1 MKRFFLTGAV
11 LISVIFAGY
20 LASCSSSDLEVGK
33 AEKTKGSF
41 QPTKPKL
48 KVFLENSGSMDGYMC
63 DGSDLKDAVYDYLS
77 DLNGCTDTMS
87 LNYINSQVIPY
98 ENDLESYIKNLNPI
112 SFKNAGG
119 NRSNSDLSSCIK
131 TVLNETND
139 NTVGMF
145 ISDCILDL
153 TEANANKLLTNCKI
167 TIKNAINEK
176 RKKVTDLG
184 VIVVKMTSDFN
195 GKYFY
200 ADGGE
205 EELSNVERPY
215 YIWLFGDKKH
225 LRSIMENAPLEDL
238 SKYGF
243 KEYVAFANIDKVD
256 FEIGSKKN
264 IKYKKIKS
272 NKGKFE
278 AIINVDFKST
288 LQPDSVLTTINNYEI
303 TDKSIKIESIK
314 STKEE
319 YTHNLRINIPEECT
333 STKVAVTLKRPDMPK
348 WVKVTNDE
356 TGNNIKK
363 NIDKTTGIKHL
374 IDGVAESY
382 EKENVA
388 ELILTLKK

>member
-20 LASCSSSDLEVGK
+20 LSSCSSSDLEVSK
-33 AEKTKGSF
+33 AENAKGSF

-63 DGSDLKDAVYDYLS
+63 DGSDLKDAIYDYLS
-77 DLNGCTDTMS
+77 DLNGCIDTMS
-87 LNYINSQVIPY
+87 LNYINSKVISY
-98 ENDLESYIKNLNPI
+98 ENDLESYIKTLNPTT
-112 SFKNAGG
+112 FKNAGG
-119 NRSNSDLSSCIK
+119 NRSNSDLASCIK
-131 TVLNETND
+131 MVLNETND

-145 ISDCILDL
+145 VSDCILDL
-153 TEANANKLLTNCKI
+153 TESNANKLLTNCKI

-176 RKKVTDLG
+176 RKDVVDLG

-200 ADGGE
+200 ADGGI

-215 YIWLFGDKKH
+215 YIWLFGDKKY
-225 LRSIMENAPLEDL
+225 LRSIMEKAPLEDL
-238 SKYGF
+238 RKYGF
-243 KEYVAFANIDKVD
+243 KEYVAFANIDKVN

-272 NKGKFE
+272 NKGVFE
-278 AIINVDFKST
+278 AIINTDFKST
-288 LQPDSVLTTINNYEI
+288 LQPESVLTTKKNYEF
-303 TDKSIKIESIK
+303 TDEYIKIEYIK
-314 STKEE
+314 LTKGE
-319 YTHNLRINIPEECT
+319 YTHNLGINIPKGCT
-333 STKVAVTLKRPDMPK
+333 STKVALTLKRPDMPK
-348 WVKVTNDE
+348 WVEVTNDE

-388 ELILTLKK
+388 ELIFTLKK